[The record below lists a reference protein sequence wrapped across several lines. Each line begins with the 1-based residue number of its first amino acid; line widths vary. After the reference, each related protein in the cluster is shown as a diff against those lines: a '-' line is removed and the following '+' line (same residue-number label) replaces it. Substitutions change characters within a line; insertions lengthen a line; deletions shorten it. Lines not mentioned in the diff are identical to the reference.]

1 MVYWFRFFSDMIKAA
16 EVQVVTTVITRDNH
30 SRVVVMLIYTQVANK
45 VYLSLEEVKQSRLI
59 QYMLLSET

>member
-1 MVYWFRFFSDMIKAA
+1 MIKAA

-30 SRVVVMLIYTQVANK
+30 SRVVFMLIYTQVANK

>member
-1 MVYWFRFFSDMIKAA
+1 MIKAA

-59 QYMLLSET
+59 QYSLLSET